1 MPLWKALSQAMTG
14 TRLQCAL
21 PWASFSP
28 TLVLLGPAKTE
39 IDAVPTQLYW
49 KAGTGEY
56 QPVTKYQ
63 MYPKHHL
70 YFNNLWCFPMCLQR
84 MASQRQEMQCSLCS
98 IAVGVPGGNSRG
110 TSVMSSW
117 ALSWGAGASCWP
129 SSSCCGLP
137 IRGEGDKLGVL
148 PVERLSQMT
157 RTRGPQHRWPQ
168 GAWRQPLSQGTT
180 ESSFASRAQCGGR
193 PWATPCCLP
202 RMPQKEAV
210 MKTSDFQ

>member
-21 PWASFSP
+21 PWVSFSP
-28 TLVLLGPAKTE
+28 TLVLLGPAKTD

-98 IAVGVPGGNSRG
+98 IPVGGNPRG

-117 ALSWGAGASCWP
+117 LWVEEQAHPAGPAAAAVASPSEGKGTSWACSPWRGFPRWHVHGALSTGGHKEHGGSLCHRELQQAA
-129 SSSCCGLP
+129 LP
-137 IRGEGDKLGVL
+137 QELSVVEGPEQPHAACHACLKRKL
-148 PVERLSQMT
+148 
-157 RTRGPQHRWPQ
+157 
-168 GAWRQPLSQGTT
+168 
-180 ESSFASRAQCGGR
+180 
-193 PWATPCCLP
+193 
-202 RMPQKEAV
+202 
-210 MKTSDFQ
+210 